1 MQAELRLAD
10 AVDRV
15 SRDGVADPRHMH
27 ADLVRAA
34 GLEAA
39 AQVRILPVARD
50 DLPVR
55 HGLAAVLL
63 RNGHA
68 LAVARVAADGRI
80 DRAAV
85 LAEAAA
91 DDALIG
97 AAQRVVAELGGK
109 APVGKVVL
117 RHDEQAGRVA
127 VDAVDDAG
135 AALAAHAG
143 QAVAAV
149 IEQGVDERAVLVPG
163 GRVDD
168 EALRLIDDEHVP
180 VLIDD
185 IERDILRGGLD
196 GPRLRQGDGVDGPG
210 LRARVFPHGRAAAGH
225 ATLSEQAL
233 HGAAGQLR
241 QAARQKDIHAQAIL
255 RCCEFHNKPPQSRSV
270 SRTSPESVFQVNT
283 PSSSVI

>member
-1 MQAELRLAD
+1 MSHHPLQLLQRILKLLREGAGERHLLAGAGVQERQLLRVEALRMQAELRLAD
-10 AVDRV
+10 AVDGV
-15 SRDGVADPRHMH
+15 ARDGVADPSHVH

-97 AAQRVVAELGGK
+97 AAQRVVAELGSK

-127 VDAVDDAG
+127 VDAVG
-135 AALAAHAG
+135 YM
-143 QAVAAV
+143 
-149 IEQGVDERAVLVPG
+149 
-163 GRVDD
+163 
-168 EALRLIDDEHVP
+168 
-180 VLIDD
+180 
-185 IERDILRGGLD
+185 
-196 GPRLRQGDGVDGPG
+196 
-210 LRARVFPHGRAAAGH
+210 
-225 ATLSEQAL
+225 
-233 HGAAGQLR
+233 
-241 QAARQKDIHAQAIL
+241 
-255 RCCEFHNKPPQSRSV
+255 
-270 SRTSPESVFQVNT
+270 
-283 PSSSVI
+283 